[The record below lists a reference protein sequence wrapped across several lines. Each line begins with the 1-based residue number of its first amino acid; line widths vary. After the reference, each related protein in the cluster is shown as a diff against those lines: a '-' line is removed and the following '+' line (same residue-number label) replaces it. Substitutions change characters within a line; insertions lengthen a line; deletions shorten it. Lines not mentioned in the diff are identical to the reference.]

1 MGRLKTHK
9 VDIPGLI
16 RNNGEKMN
24 IVLLDT
30 LTFGAASLAGF
41 DALGEVAS
49 YLTTSADETAERIS
63 DAEVIVTNKVV
74 ISEAAM
80 AAAPNLKL
88 ICVAAT
94 GMNNIDH
101 EAAARRGIT
110 VKNVAGYST
119 DAVVQHTFSML
130 FYLMGH
136 SRYYDEY
143 VKNGSWQKEEVFTH
157 IGPSFHE
164 LRGKTW
170 GIIGLGEIGRSVA
183 RIAQAFG
190 ANVCYYSTSGKN
202 ENGNF
207 EKTTLSR
214 LIEKSDIV
222 SIHAPLSA
230 STENL
235 ISHSELLQ
243 LKDGAVLLNL
253 GRGGIVDE
261 DALSVIIDV
270 KPIYV
275 GLDVLVKEPMKT
287 LHPLLKVKHPERLYI
302 TPHIAWTSVEARER
316 LIAATIENIKIF
328 SNA

>member
-1 MGRLKTHK
+1 
-9 VDIPGLI
+9 
-16 RNNGEKMN
+16 MN

-30 LTFGAASLAGF
+30 LTYGDTSLAGF
-41 DALGEVAS
+41 DTLGNVSA
-49 YLTTSADETAERIS
+49 YAMTSADEIDQRVG
-63 DAEVIVTNKVV
+63 DADVIVTNKVV
-74 ISEAAM
+74 ISDAVM
-80 AAAPNLKL
+80 QAAPKLKL

-101 EAAARRGIT
+101 EAAVRRGIT
-110 VKNVAGYST
+110 VKNVSGYST

-130 FYLMGH
+130 FYLMGR

-143 VKNGSWQKEEVFTH
+143 VKSGQWQKEAVFTH
-157 IGPSFHE
+157 IGPSFSE

-183 RIAQAFG
+183 AIAKAFG
-190 ANVCYYSTSGKN
+190 ATVIYYSTSGKN
-202 ENGNF
+202 ENSAF

-214 LIEKSDIV
+214 LIENSDVI
-222 SIHAPLSA
+222 SIHAPLNA

-243 LKDGAVLLNL
+243 MKDGAVLLNL

-275 GLDVLVKEPMKT
+275 GLDVLVKEPMST
-287 LHPLLKVKHPERLYI
+287 PHPLLKVKHSERLYL
-302 TPHIAWTSVEARER
+302 TPHIAWTSREARER
-316 LIAATIENIKIF
+316 LIAATVENIKMF
-328 SNA
+328 SESTVK

>member
-1 MGRLKTHK
+1 
-9 VDIPGLI
+9 
-16 RNNGEKMN
+16 MN

-30 LTFGAASLAGF
+30 RTYGDASLGEF
-41 DALGEVAS
+41 NILGTVAA
-49 YLTTSADETAERIS
+49 YPITSAEQTAERI
-63 DAEVIVTNKVV
+63 ANANIVVTNKVV
-74 ISEAAM
+74 IDDAVM
-80 AAAPNLKL
+80 AAAPSLKL

-101 EAAARRGIT
+101 EAAERRGIT

-143 VKNGSWQKEEVFTH
+143 VKSGEWQKEAVFAH
-157 IGPSFHE
+157 IGPSFSE

-183 RIAQAFG
+183 KIASAFG

-202 ENGNF
+202 ENAEY

-214 LIEKSDIV
+214 LIENSDII
-222 SIHAPLSA
+222 SIHAPLNK

-243 LKDGAVLLNL
+243 MKDGALLLNL

-270 KPIYV
+270 KPIFV
-275 GLDVLVKEPMKT
+275 GLDVLSKEPMKT
-287 LHPLLKVKHPERLYI
+287 PHPLLELKYPERLYI
-302 TPHIAWTSVEARER
+302 TPHIAWTSREARDR
-316 LIAATIENIKIF
+316 LIAATIENIKTF
-328 SNA
+328 VAK

>member
-1 MGRLKTHK
+1 MK
-9 VDIPGLI
+9 
-16 RNNGEKMN
+16 
-24 IVLLDT
+24 IVILDT
-30 LTFGAASLAGF
+30 LTYGDTSLEGF
-41 DALGEVAS
+41 KNLGDVTV
-49 YLTTSADETAERIS
+49 YQTTSADETCERVR
-63 DAEVIVTNKVV
+63 DADVIVTNKVV
-74 ISEAAM
+74 ISDAVM
-80 AAAPNLKL
+80 QVAPNLKL

-94 GMNNIDH
+94 GTNNIDH

-143 VKNGSWQKEEVFTH
+143 VKSGQWKSEAVFTH
-157 IGPSFHE
+157 IGPSFSE

-183 RIAQAFG
+183 TIAKAFG

-202 ENGNF
+202 QTSEL
-207 EKTTLSR
+207 ERTTLSR
-214 LIEKSDIV
+214 LIENSDVI
-222 SIHAPLSA
+222 SIHAPLNP

-243 LKDGAVLLNL
+243 MKDGAVLLNL

-275 GLDVLVKEPMKT
+275 GLDVLVKEPMKAS
-287 LHPLLKVKHPERLYI
+287 HELLKIKHPERLYI
-302 TPHIAWTSVEARER
+302 TPHIAWTSREARER
-316 LIAATIENIKIF
+316 LIAATVENIKTF
-328 SNA
+328 AEVSVK

>member
-1 MGRLKTHK
+1 
-9 VDIPGLI
+9 
-16 RNNGEKMN
+16 MN

-30 LTFGAASLAGF
+30 LTYGNTSLAGF
-41 DALGEVAS
+41 EALGDVTA
-49 YLTTSADETAERIS
+49 YLTTTTEQTVQRVAQAD
-63 DAEVIVTNKVV
+63 VVVTNKVV
-74 ISEAAM
+74 ISDAIMQAS
-80 AAAPNLKL
+80 PNLKL

-94 GMNNIDH
+94 GTNNIDH
-101 EAAARRGIT
+101 DAAARRGIA

-143 VKNGSWQKEEVFTH
+143 VKSGQWQKEAVFTH
-157 IGPSFHE
+157 IGPSFSE

-183 RIAQAFG
+183 TIAKAFG

-202 ENGNF
+202 QTSDF

-214 LIEKSDIV
+214 MIENSHVI
-222 SIHAPLSA
+222 SIHAPLNP

-243 LKDGAVLLNL
+243 MKDGAVLLNL

-275 GLDVLVKEPMKT
+275 GLDVLIKEPMST
-287 LHPLLKVKHPERLYI
+287 PHALMNIKHPERLYM

-316 LIAATIENIKIF
+316 LIAATIENIKTF
-328 SNA
+328 

>member
-1 MGRLKTHK
+1 MK
-9 VDIPGLI
+9 
-16 RNNGEKMN
+16 
-24 IVLLDT
+24 IVILDALTYGDTSLVGFDT
-30 LTFGAASLAGF
+30 LGDVTI
-41 DALGEVAS
+41 
-49 YLTTSADETAERIS
+49 YQTTCVDETIERIR

-74 ISEAAM
+74 ISNAEMEAA
-80 AAAPNLKL
+80 PKLKL

-101 EAAARRGIT
+101 EAAARRGIR

-143 VKNGSWQKEEVFTH
+143 VKSGSWQQEAVFSH
-157 IGPSFHE
+157 IGPSFSE

-183 RIAQAFG
+183 NIARAFG

-202 ENGNF
+202 ENGDF

-214 LIEKSDIV
+214 LIENSDIL
-222 SIHAPLSA
+222 SIHAPLNQ

-243 LKDGAVLLNL
+243 MKDGAVLLNL

-275 GLDVLVKEPMKT
+275 GLDVLVSEPMKT
-287 LHPLLKVKHPERLYI
+287 PHPLLAVKHPERLYI
-302 TPHIAWTSVEARER
+302 TPHIAWTSREARER
-316 LIAATIENIKIF
+316 LIASTIENIKTF
-328 SNA
+328 VAV

>member
-1 MGRLKTHK
+1 
-9 VDIPGLI
+9 
-16 RNNGEKMN
+16 MN

-30 LTFGAASLAGF
+30 LTYGDTSLEGF
-41 DALGEVAS
+41 SALGTVTA
-49 YLTTSADETAERIS
+49 YLTTTAAETAERVR

-74 ISEAAM
+74 ITDAVI
-80 AAAPNLKL
+80 AAAPKLKL

-94 GMNNIDH
+94 GTNNIDH
-101 EAAARRGIT
+101 AAAKQRGIS

-136 SRYYDEY
+136 SRYYDSY
-143 VKNGSWQKEEVFTH
+143 VKSGGWQKEEVFTH

-164 LRGKTW
+164 LRGRTW
-170 GIIGLGEIGRSVA
+170 GIIGLGEIGQSVA
-183 RIAQAFG
+183 KIASAFG
-190 ANVCYYSTSGKN
+190 AKVCYYSTSGKN
-202 ENGNF
+202 DNTEF

-214 LIEKSDIV
+214 LIENSDIV
-222 SIHAPLSA
+222 SIHAPLNS

-243 LKDGAVLLNL
+243 LKDGAILLNL

-261 DALSVIIDV
+261 DALSVILDV

-275 GLDVLVKEPMKT
+275 GLDVLAKEPMIES
-287 LHPLLKVKHPERLYI
+287 HPLLNIKHSERLYI

-316 LIAATIENIKIF
+316 LIAATIENIKSF
-328 SNA
+328 

>member
-1 MGRLKTHK
+1 MK
-9 VDIPGLI
+9 
-16 RNNGEKMN
+16 
-24 IVLLDT
+24 IVILDA
-30 LTFGAASLAGF
+30 LTYGDTSLEGF
-41 DALGEVAS
+41 NALGEVTA
-49 YLTTSADETAERIS
+49 YATTSVDETAERVR

-74 ISEAAM
+74 INDAIM
-80 AAAPNLKL
+80 ASASNLKL

-101 EAAARRGIT
+101 DAAARRGIV

-143 VKNGSWQKEEVFTH
+143 VKNGEWQHEAVFAH
-157 IGPSFHE
+157 IGPSFSE

-183 RIAQAFG
+183 KIAQAFG

-202 ENGNF
+202 ENAEY

-214 LIEKSDIV
+214 LIENSDVI
-222 SIHAPLSA
+222 SIHAPLNP

-243 LKDGAVLLNL
+243 MKDGAVLLNL

-270 KPIYV
+270 KPIFV
-275 GLDVLVKEPMKT
+275 GLDVLAKEPMKT
-287 LHPLLKVKHPERLYI
+287 PHPLLAVKHPERLYI
-302 TPHIAWTSVEARER
+302 TPHIAWTSREARAR
-316 LIAATIENIKIF
+316 LIASTIENIKTF
-328 SNA
+328 VTA

>member
-1 MGRLKTHK
+1 MK
-9 VDIPGLI
+9 
-16 RNNGEKMN
+16 
-24 IVLLDT
+24 IVILDA
-30 LTFGAASLAGF
+30 LTYGDTSLAGF
-41 DALGEVAS
+41 ETLGEVMV
-49 YLTTSADETAERIS
+49 YQTTSADETCERVKEV
-63 DAEVIVTNKVV
+63 EVIVTNKVV
-74 ISEAAM
+74 INDAVMEAA
-80 AAAPNLKL
+80 PSLKL

-94 GMNNIDH
+94 GTNNIDH
-101 EAAARRGIT
+101 DAAARRGIS

-143 VKNGSWQKEEVFTH
+143 VKSGEWQREAVFAH
-157 IGPSFHE
+157 IGPSFSE

-170 GIIGLGEIGRSVA
+170 GIIGLGEIGRNVA
-183 RIAQAFG
+183 KIASAFG

-202 ENGNF
+202 ENSEY

-214 LIEKSDIV
+214 LIENSDVISV
-222 SIHAPLSA
+222 HAPLNP

-243 LKDGAVLLNL
+243 MKDGAVLLNL

-270 KPIYV
+270 KPIFV
-275 GLDVLVKEPMKT
+275 GLDVLAKEPMKT
-287 LHPLLKVKHPERLYI
+287 PHPLLAVKHPERLYL
-302 TPHIAWTSVEARER
+302 TPHIAWTSREARER
-316 LIAATIENIKIF
+316 LIAATIENIKT
-328 SNA
+328 AVTA

>member
-1 MGRLKTHK
+1 MK
-9 VDIPGLI
+9 II
-16 RNNGEKMN
+16 
-24 IVLLDT
+24 ILDA
-30 LTFGAASLAGF
+30 LTYGDTSLAGF
-41 DALGEVAS
+41 ESLGEVTI
-49 YLTTSADETAERIS
+49 YQTTSVEETCERVK

-74 ISEAAM
+74 INDAVMESAS
-80 AAAPNLKL
+80 NLRL

-94 GMNNIDH
+94 GTNNIDYD
-101 EAAARRGIT
+101 AAARRGIS

-143 VKNGSWQKEEVFTH
+143 VKSGSWQREAVFSH
-157 IGPSFHE
+157 IGPSFSE
-164 LRGKTW
+164 LRGCTW
-170 GIIGLGEIGRSVA
+170 GIIGMGEIGRSVA
-183 RIAQAFG
+183 KIAQAFG

-202 ENGNF
+202 ENADF

-214 LIEKSDIV
+214 LIENSDII
-222 SIHAPLSA
+222 SIHAPLNT

-243 LKDGAVLLNL
+243 MKDGAVLLNL

-275 GLDVLVKEPMKT
+275 GLDVLAKEPMKT
-287 LHPLLKVKHPERLYI
+287 PHPLLSIKHPERLYI
-302 TPHIAWTSVEARER
+302 TPHIAWTSREARER
-316 LIAATIENIKIF
+316 LIAATIENIKTFAI
-328 SNA
+328 A

>member
-1 MGRLKTHK
+1 
-9 VDIPGLI
+9 
-16 RNNGEKMN
+16 MN

-30 LTFGAASLAGF
+30 LTYGDTSLEAF
-41 DALGEVAS
+41 EVLGNVSS
-49 YLTTSADETAERIS
+49 YPTTSADEVCTRVENA
-63 DAEVIVTNKVV
+63 DVIVTNKVV
-74 ISEAAM
+74 INDAVM

-94 GMNNIDH
+94 GTNNIDH
-101 EAAARRGIT
+101 DAAIKRGIS

-119 DAVVQHTFSML
+119 DAVIQHTFSML
-130 FYLMGH
+130 FYLLGH

-143 VKNGSWQKEEVFTH
+143 VKNGDWQKEEVFAH
-157 IGPSFHE
+157 IGPSFSE

-170 GIIGLGEIGRSVA
+170 GIIGLGEIGRGVA
-183 RIAQAFG
+183 RVAQAFG

-202 ENGNF
+202 ENSEF

-214 LIEKSDIV
+214 LIENSDIL
-222 SIHAPLSA
+222 SIHAPLNS

-243 LKDGAVLLNL
+243 MKDGAVLLNL

-270 KPIYV
+270 KPIFV
-275 GLDVLVKEPMKT
+275 GLDVLAKEPMKT
-287 LHPLLKVKHPERLYI
+287 PHPLLGVKHPERLYI
-302 TPHIAWTSVEARER
+302 TPHIAWTSIEARQR
-316 LIAATIENIKIF
+316 LIEATIENITAFFK
-328 SNA
+328 S

>member
-1 MGRLKTHK
+1 MR
-9 VDIPGLI
+9 V
-16 RNNGEKMN
+16 
-24 IVLLDT
+24 VLLDT
-30 LTFGAASLAGF
+30 LTFGETSLEAF
-41 DALGEVAS
+41 DGLGDVSSYATTTAQEVAQRV
-49 YLTTSADETAERIS
+49 T

-74 ISEAAM
+74 ISDEVMQAAL
-80 AAAPNLKL
+80 NLKL

-101 EAAARRGIT
+101 DVAQRRGIS

-143 VKNGSWQKEEVFTH
+143 VKSGQWQKEAVFTH
-157 IGPSFHE
+157 IGPSFSE

-183 RIAQAFG
+183 TIAKAFG
-190 ANVCYYSTSGKN
+190 ANVIYYSTSGKN
-202 ENGNF
+202 DNSEF

-214 LIEKSDIV
+214 LIENSDVI
-222 SIHAPLSA
+222 SIHAPLNA

-243 LKDGAVLLNL
+243 MKDGAVLLNL

-275 GLDVLVKEPMKT
+275 GLDVLIKEPMST
-287 LHPLLKVKHPERLYI
+287 PHSLLSIKHPERLYI
-302 TPHIAWTSVEARER
+302 TPHIAWTSIEARER
-316 LIAATIENIKIF
+316 LIAATVENIKTF
-328 SNA
+328 LESTAK

>member
-1 MGRLKTHK
+1 
-9 VDIPGLI
+9 
-16 RNNGEKMN
+16 MN
-24 IVLLDT
+24 IVILDA
-30 LTFGAASLAGF
+30 LTYGDTALAGF
-41 DALGEVAS
+41 ESLGDVTV
-49 YLTTSADETAERIS
+49 YQTTSADETLERVKEA
-63 DAEVIVTNKVV
+63 DVIVTNKVV
-74 ISEAAM
+74 INDIIMES
-80 AAAPNLKL
+80 APNLKL
-88 ICVAAT
+88 ICVVAT

-101 EAAARRGIT
+101 DAAARRGIT

-143 VKNGSWQKEEVFTH
+143 VKSGEWQKEAVFTH
-157 IGPSFHE
+157 IGPSFSE

-183 RIAQAFG
+183 KIASAFG

-202 ENGNF
+202 ENSEY

-214 LIEKSDIV
+214 LIENSDII
-222 SIHAPLSA
+222 SIHAPLNRL
-230 STENL
+230 TENL

-243 LKDGAVLLNL
+243 MKDGAVLLNL

-275 GLDVLVKEPMKT
+275 GLDVLVSEPMKT
-287 LHPLLKVKHPERLYI
+287 PHPLLRVKHPERLYI
-302 TPHIAWTSVEARER
+302 TPHIAWTSREARER
-316 LIAATIENIKIF
+316 LIAATVENIKTF
-328 SNA
+328 VKV

>member
-1 MGRLKTHK
+1 MK
-9 VDIPGLI
+9 
-16 RNNGEKMN
+16 

-30 LTFGAASLAGF
+30 LTYGDTSLEGF
-41 DALGEVAS
+41 KNLGDVTI
-49 YLTTSADETAERIS
+49 YQTTSADETRERVK
-63 DAEVIVTNKVV
+63 DADVIVTNKVV
-74 ISEAAM
+74 ITDAEMEAS
-80 AAAPNLKL
+80 PNLKL

-94 GMNNIDH
+94 GTNNIDH
-101 EAAARRGIT
+101 EAAARRKIA

-143 VKNGSWQKEEVFTH
+143 VKSGQWQQEAVFTH
-157 IGPSFHE
+157 IGPSFSE
-164 LRGKTW
+164 LHGKTW
-170 GIIGLGEIGRSVA
+170 GIIGLGEIGSSVA
-183 RIAQAFG
+183 MIAKAFG

-202 ENGNF
+202 ENSEF

-214 LIEKSDIV
+214 LIENSDII
-222 SIHAPLSA
+222 SIHAPLNS

-243 LKDGAVLLNL
+243 MKDGAVLLNL

-270 KPIYV
+270 KPIFV

-287 LHPLLKVKHPERLYI
+287 PNSLLAVKHPERLYI

-316 LIAATIENIKIF
+316 LIAATVENIKTF
-328 SNA
+328 LTTSVK

>member
-1 MGRLKTHK
+1 MK
-9 VDIPGLI
+9 
-16 RNNGEKMN
+16 
-24 IVLLDT
+24 IVILDA
-30 LTFGAASLAGF
+30 LTYGDTSLAGF
-41 DALGEVAS
+41 ESLGDVTV
-49 YLTTSADETAERIS
+49 YQTTSADETSERVK

-74 ISEAAM
+74 ISDTVMESAI
-80 AAAPNLKL
+80 NLKL

-94 GMNNIDH
+94 GTNNIDH

-143 VKNGSWQKEEVFTH
+143 VKSGGWQQEAVFAH
-157 IGPSFHE
+157 IGPSFSE
-164 LRGKTW
+164 LRGKRW
-170 GIIGLGEIGRSVA
+170 GIIGLGEIGRCVASVA
-183 RIAQAFG
+183 KAFG

-202 ENGNF
+202 DNEEY

-214 LIEKSDIV
+214 LIEGCDVI
-222 SIHAPLSA
+222 SIHAPLNPQ
-230 STENL
+230 TRNL

-243 LKDGAVLLNL
+243 MKDGAVLLNL

-275 GLDVLVKEPMKT
+275 GLDVLSSEPMKT
-287 LHPLLKVKHPERLYI
+287 PHSLLTVSHPERLYL
-302 TPHIAWTSVEARER
+302 TPHIAWTSREARER
-316 LIAATIENIKIF
+316 LIAATIENIKTF
-328 SNA
+328 LAA